1 MFRLLGPYFVVTED
15 SHGRFFP
22 LGGSNM
28 EASSCV
34 RQEMGEDGIRAHRMT
49 RELSENSE
57 GWSSLRRKAVVM
69 VAV

>member
-1 MFRLLGPYFVVTED
+1 MA
-15 SHGRFFP
+15 
-22 LGGSNM
+22 
-28 EASSCV
+28 ASSCV

-57 GWSSLRRKAVVM
+57 GWSSLRRKAAVM